1 LAGHWVSA
9 RLAVTAKGRE
19 GGGLRAWNAEI
30 SRLRVGPRR
39 LGQRPIVEWGERR
52 RSLLLARVHGGDLGS
67 RESKTV
73 SWGVWEV
80 ASGMT
85 VME

>member
-1 LAGHWVSA
+1 MAGHWVSA

-73 SWGVWEV
+73 TWEV
-80 ASGMT
+80 GSGMT